1 MSALTLKNFKK
12 SYKNFTLGEINLEI
26 PEGMIIGI
34 IGKNGAG
41 KTTLIKSILGLLKH
55 EGELAIMNQINLDSE
70 DLRQQLGF
78 VLDDSIF
85 PGRMTISRINQIMS
99 NIFKDWNETQF
110 LKYLNHF
117 NIQISA
123 KYKELSKGNQQKI
136 AILIALCHN
145 AKLLVLDEPLNNLD
159 PPSRID
165 MQDIFR
171 EYMQTEDNT
180 ILISSHILSDLEK
193 ICDYILFLQE
203 GKVTLFEQ
211 KDQLIENYGI
221 AKVTHDQYQE
231 IKKEYPHIRKHQFGV
246 DVLIPDKKAFCLRYP
261 DYIVDDATLEDIIVM
276 LESL

>member
-1 MSALTLKNFKK
+1 MSAITLKNFKK

-26 PEGMIIGI
+26 PEGMIVGI

-41 KTTLIKSILGLLKH
+41 KTTLIKSILGLLKY
-55 EGELAIMNQINLDSE
+55 EGELSIMNQIDLDNE
-70 DLRQQLGF
+70 DLRQQIGF
-78 VLDDSIF
+78 VLDDPIF

-110 LKYLNHF
+110 LKYLKHF

-145 AKLLVLDEPLNNLD
+145 AKMLVLDEPLNNLD

-171 EYMQTEDNT
+171 EYMQTEENT

-203 GKVTLFEQ
+203 GQITLFEQ

-221 AKVTHDQYQE
+221 AKVTHDQYQV
-231 IKKEYPHIRKHQFGV
+231 IKAKYPHIRKHQFGV

-261 DYIVDDATLEDIIVM
+261 DYIVDDATLEEIIVM
-276 LESL
+276 LESA